1 MTDVSKLLK
10 KLSAYKEELTFPSDK
25 RGVEIWESEVK
36 GAIIRAEIAKMD
48 GIKDLVSQLKDKIVK
63 CNFVLQNDRELTTEE
78 RDKLFVRKEE
88 QMWLISFFDDP
99 IKILAEAEAKVLK
112 DLKNVQ

>member
-10 KLSAYKEELTFPSDK
+10 KIEAYKQELT
-25 RGVEIWESEVK
+25 WESDQRAVDAWEQEVK
-36 GAIIRAEIAKMD
+36 GAIVRAEIAKMD
-48 GIKDLVSQLKDKIVK
+48 GIKDLVKQLKDKIVK
-63 CNFVLQNDRELTTEE
+63 CNFVLQNDKALTIEE

>member
-10 KLSAYKEELTFPSDK
+10 KIQAYKSELTWESDQ
-25 RGVEIWESEVK
+25 RSVSIWESEVK

-63 CNFVLQNDRELTTEE
+63 CNFVLQNDKALTIEE

-112 DLKNVQ
+112 DLSSIK